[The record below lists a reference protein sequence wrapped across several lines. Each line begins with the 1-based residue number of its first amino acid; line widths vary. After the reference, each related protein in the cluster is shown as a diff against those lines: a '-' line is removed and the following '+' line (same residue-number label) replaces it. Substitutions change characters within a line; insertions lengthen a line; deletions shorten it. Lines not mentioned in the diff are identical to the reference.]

1 MIATLVPYRPFLP
14 TRNIAMDLGDKIR
27 AQHTSADPANS
38 THSDRSD
45 KALKARLIPPPIT
58 IAAIPVAP
66 STRLQKP
73 GDFTEEI
80 SMLL

>member
-14 TRNIAMDLGDKIR
+14 TRNIAMDRGDKTR
-27 AQHTSADPANS
+27 AKNTSNDPANS

-45 KALKARLIPPPIT
+45 NALKARLIPPPTT
-58 IAAIPVAP
+58 IATIPVAP

-73 GDFTEEI
+73 GDFAEEI